1 MKTVFIDTGYLIA
14 LDSKADQ
21 HHAAASKHWRYFSR
35 ARPRLVTT
43 NLVMTEV
50 VTFFAN
56 RGMHAR
62 AVEVGNRL
70 LASRVVRMIHVD
82 EQLFAAGF
90 EYLSNRPDKRF
101 SMTDCV
107 SFVVMEQLGIRDA
120 LAFDAHFEQAGFIR
134 LPLVS

>member
-1 MKTVFIDTGYLIA
+1 VKTVFVDSGHLVA

-21 HHAAASKHWRYFSR
+21 HHGAASSHWRDFIR
-35 ARPRLVTT
+35 GRPRLVTT

-50 VTFFAN
+50 VTFFSN

-62 AVEVGNRL
+62 AVEIGNRL
-70 LASRVVRMIHVD
+70 LASQVVRMIHLD

-90 EYLSNRPDKRF
+90 EHLSNRPDKRF

-107 SFVVMEQLGIRDA
+107 SFVVMERLGLREA
-120 LAFDAHFEQAGFIR
+120 LAFDAHFEQAGFTR
-134 LPLVS
+134 LPLTR

>member
-1 MKTVFIDTGYLIA
+1 MKTVFVDSGYLVA

-21 HHAAASKHWRYFSR
+21 HHVAASKHWRDFIR
-35 ARPRLVTT
+35 GRPRLVTT
-43 NLVMTEV
+43 NLVMTEA

-62 AVEVGNRL
+62 AVEIGNRL
-70 LASRVVRMIHVD
+70 LASRVVQMIHVD

-107 SFVVMEQLGIRDA
+107 SFVVMERLGIQEA
-120 LAFDAHFEQAGFIR
+120 LAFDAHFEQAGFTR
-134 LPLVS
+134 LPLTR